1 MPDQQPII
9 GANGDLWFAPTGITK
24 PAVTADV
31 PDTFRKL
38 GLVSEDGVTF
48 GNSRET
54 ENIMVWQSVYPARRV
69 TTETENTVAFQ
80 LATWSRD
87 SVQFVFAG
95 GTWSGEAATGYTY
108 SPPEPGHES
117 EYAVLLRWLD
127 GDFSA
132 QLWFPRATITEN
144 EDITLQRS
152 EAALLGVTVGV
163 LGQAGVPPWQ
173 LDSADERFAPP
184 STEAPPEGGA
194 QAFAQAPACT
204 AKKAAA
210 KKSAAKKAA

>member
-1 MPDQQPII
+1 MSEQPIV

-24 PAVTADV
+24 PAVTAPV
-31 PDTFRKL
+31 PDTFHRL

-54 ENIMVWQSVYPARRV
+54 NDIMVWQSVYPARRI
-69 TTETENTVAFQ
+69 TTSSENTLAFQ

-87 SVQFVFAG
+87 SVEFVFAG
-95 GTWSGEAATGYTY
+95 GTWSGTAETGWSY

-132 QLWFPRATITEN
+132 QLWFPRCTITET
-144 EDITLQRS
+144 EDVTLQRS

-163 LGQAGVPPWQ
+163 LGQAGVPAWQ
-173 LDSADERFAPP
+173 LDSTDARFAPP
-184 STEAPPEGGA
+184 AVEPPPEDGGQTLA
-194 QAFAQAPACT
+194 APAART
-204 AKKAAA
+204 SKKAA
-210 KKSAAKKAA
+210 